1 MQAMNHLYYGD
12 NLTVP
17 RESIKGE
24 SVDFE
29 FEKSALSLINA
40 QPGNLSKKGADR
52 RIDGNINFAKT
63 SRAIVSVKANST
75 SSP

>member
-1 MQAMNHLYYGD
+1 MALGPWVLHLK
-12 NLTVP
+12 L
-17 RESIKGE
+17 ESK
-24 SVDFE
+24 
-29 FEKSALSLINA
+29 LSLINA